1 MQTKTK
7 GRTFHKPAPKAPI
20 EPELLRAPEVLALT
34 GIGSASQLQRMRN
47 EGTFPA
53 PVKIGLREIA
63 WRRRDIMRWIDALP
77 AV

>member
-1 MQTKTK
+1 MQTTK
-7 GRTFHKPAPKAPI
+7 QNFAKPAPKPLI

-34 GIGSASQLQRMRN
+34 GIGSASQLRRLRD

-53 PVKIGLREIA
+53 PVKIGRREIA

-77 AV
+77 TA